1 MEDKGDEVIGE
12 EREGEVV
19 KLLLFEIPESSIFA
33 GWEECD
39 RGEE

>member
-1 MEDKGDEVIGE
+1 MEDKGDEVMGE

-19 KLLLFEIPESSIFA
+19 KLLLFEITEGSIFP